1 MIEQNPQRVSHLTES
16 VVMAETHST
25 PGRPARFLVEAAEFW
40 RAMPDKPLFFGL
52 FAVWVIF
59 FHFLGNSTFGYTD
72 TSSLFSWLNYAYN
85 NSADDQHGFLVP
97 LVVVVLL
104 FVKREE
110 LIQVPKTQWWP
121 ALALVLAGLLLHVVG
136 YVVQQTRVS
145 IVAFFIGL
153 YGLAGLVW
161 GPRWLKATFFPFFLF
176 AFCVP
181 ISTLSEKITFPLR
194 LLATGITVSLAQ
206 SALGID
212 VVQNG
217 TSIWEPSGRYQYE
230 VAAACSG
237 LRSLTAIFALA
248 TIYGFIEFKKNWQ
261 RVTII
266 ASAFPLAVI
275 GNVVRLLTIIVA
287 AETFGQP
294 AGNYVHENFWFSLLP
309 YVPPIIGLMALG
321 RWLGRGRVHNLA
333 VLEAKPV

>member
-1 MIEQNPQRVSHLTES
+1 
-16 VVMAETHST
+16 MAEPRST
-25 PGRPARFLVEAAEFW
+25 PGKAGEFLGEAAGFW
-40 RAMPDKPLFFGL
+40 RAMPYKPLFFSL
-52 FAVWVIF
+52 SIVWVIF
-59 FHFLGNSTFGYTD
+59 FHVLGNSTFGYTD
-72 TSSLFSWLNYAYN
+72 TPSLFAWLNYAYH
-85 NSADDQHGFLVP
+85 NSVDDQHGFLVP
-97 LVVVVLL
+97 VVVVGLL
-104 FVKREE
+104 FVKRNE
-110 LIQVPKTQWWP
+110 LMRVPKAHWWP
-121 ALALVLAGLLLHVVG
+121 ALTLVVAGLLLHVVG

-145 IVAFFIGL
+145 VVAFFIGL

-161 GPRWLKATFFPFFLF
+161 GPRWLKATFFPYFLF
-176 AFCVP
+176 VFCVP
-181 ISTLSEKITFPLR
+181 IATLSETITVPLR
-194 LLATGITVSLAQ
+194 LLATKFSVSLAQ

-217 TSIWEPSGRYQYE
+217 TNIWEPSGRYQYE

-248 TIYGFIEFKKNWQ
+248 TIYGFIEFKRNWQ

-287 AETFGQP
+287 AETFGQS

-309 YVPPIIGLMALG
+309 YVPAMVGLMTLG
-321 RWLGRGRVHNLA
+321 HWLGSGRA
-333 VLEAKPV
+333 

>member
-1 MIEQNPQRVSHLTES
+1 
-16 VVMAETHST
+16 MAETSST

-40 RAMPDKPLFFGL
+40 RAMPDKPLFFSL

-72 TSSLFSWLNYAYN
+72 TPSLFGWLNYDYH

-121 ALALVLAGLLLHVVG
+121 ALALVVAGLLLHVVG

-145 IVAFFIGL
+145 IVAFFVGL

-161 GPRWLKATFFPFFLF
+161 GPRWLKATFFPYFLF
-176 AFCVP
+176 LFCVP
-181 ISTLSEKITFPLR
+181 IATLSETITVPLR
-194 LLATGITVSLAQ
+194 MLATRVTVSLVQ
-206 SALGID
+206 TVLGIG
-212 VVQNG
+212 VVQDG
-217 TSIWEPSGRYQYE
+217 TSIWEPTGRYQYE

-248 TIYGFIEFKKNWQ
+248 TIYGFTEFRRNWQ
-261 RVTII
+261 RLTIMTC
-266 ASAFPLAVI
+266 AFPLAVI
-275 GNVVRLLTIIVA
+275 GNVVRLTTIIVA
-287 AETFGQP
+287 AETFGQS
-294 AGNYVHENFWFSLLP
+294 AGNYVHENFWFGLLP
-309 YVPPIIGLMALG
+309 YVPPMVGLMTLG
-321 RWLGRGRVHNLA
+321 HWLGRRRVRPIA